1 MGIVSSFDVNYFLN
15 VKDPVLESYHYNEI
29 FEVIMIPTAHID
41 RFFIDIEFIKI
52 LRKLWISKGKL
63 CWTWHLQ
70 VSAFSWFFCVVATYK
85 IKTINN
91 VFHFLRS
98 HKSSFCTWNIKIL
111 KIKTTRLKILYEIR
125 IGSNVISNDNQ
136 LYHKMHEILIFNYK
150 TNMHFKCV
158 KTNIDD
164 LRYNEANA

>member
-1 MGIVSSFDVNYFLN
+1 MIPLNESISISIWKYTLLQTDMRIVSSFDVNYFLN

-85 IKTINN
+85 IKAINN

-98 HKSSFCTWNIKIL
+98 NKSSYCTWNIKIW
-111 KIKTTRLKILYEIR
+111 K
-125 IGSNVISNDNQ
+125 ISNIE
-136 LYHKMHEILIFNYK
+136 L
-150 TNMHFKCV
+150 
-158 KTNIDD
+158 
-164 LRYNEANA
+164 